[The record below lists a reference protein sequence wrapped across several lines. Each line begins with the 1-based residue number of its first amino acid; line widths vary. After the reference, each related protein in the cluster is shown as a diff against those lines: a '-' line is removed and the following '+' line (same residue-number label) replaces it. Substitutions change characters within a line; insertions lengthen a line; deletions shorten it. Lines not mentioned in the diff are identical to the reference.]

1 MACKWAGG
9 VLWEFTRTI
18 GVFAEY
24 RHTHSRA
31 ALNSGEITFGTHLS
45 NHSLLGGLS
54 FRFSE

>member
-54 FRFSE
+54 FRF